1 MMRVGSEVELVGG
14 PMALVV
20 GFPEDRIVATARS
33 RSGSSVS
40 RRFPTV
46 DAAQRWAELMKE
58 PTDISVEVV
67 LRVPV
72 ENVPGASGSDEAAKL
87 RHGEWEL

>member
-1 MMRVGSEVELVGG
+1 MMRLGSEVELAGG

-20 GFPEDRIVATARS
+20 GFPDDRIVATARS

-46 DAAQRWAELMKE
+46 EAAQRWAELMKE
-58 PTDISVEVV
+58 PTDISVDVV

-72 ENVPGASGSDEAAKL
+72 ELVADAHGSASAANL
-87 RHGEWEL
+87 RLHK